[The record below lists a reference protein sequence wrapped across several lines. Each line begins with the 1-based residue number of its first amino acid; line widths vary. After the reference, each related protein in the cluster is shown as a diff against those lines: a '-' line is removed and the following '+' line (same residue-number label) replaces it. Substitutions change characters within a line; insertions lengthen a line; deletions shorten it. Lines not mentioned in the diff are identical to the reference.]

1 MVLDKAVSIEKK
13 KKMAEISP
21 SRETI
26 PERAERRQ
34 SISSSASTPLSDHA
48 NIEPAPDRD
57 PLTLSYTRFSQR
69 DPYVAAISDEAY
81 IAPHHVLTLTS
92 KATRLGQSLY
102 HAGARSFNQSNQES
116 KGEETERASIRTVVS
131 VHLPRWMRDY
141 TARRSRQQSLMPL
154 LSFQNPWSS
163 FDPPGLSAALRG
175 KLLRWGLPPGY
186 IEGGKYGSRF
196 RNRGRTVEETQAEME
211 ELEVSVKKPRF
222 ETESEEQKVNNIR
235 ITWLGHATTLVQLP
249 NGINILFDPI
259 FVHRASPS
267 QQAGPHRFTPPPCKI
282 EDLPDIDVVCISHN
296 HYDHLSWDCMKKLRK
311 RQKIRGGLKVFCPL
325 GNVGFFRE
333 AGFEKEDIAEMDWW
347 DRAKIHRAE
356 MQGSVE
362 ICCTPAQH
370 GSGRSG
376 GDQGISLWS
385 SWMVLFK
392 DAQESKEQRIFF
404 AGDTGLRSR
413 HSSRKKR
420 SDYPVCPVF
429 REISL
434 QFGIPQ
440 IMLLPISVGS
450 SLSYFRSW
458 DPFPR
463 RFSPFPRLES
473 AMTSA
478 IHMDSEDAAEC
489 HAIMSLMYDE
499 SVEAQKVKAEVE
511 KQGGVVSLAVH
522 FGVFVR
528 NDEQTREDVR
538 DLRRA
543 CRERGIAFVR
553 PKDGQFDRSTNA
565 GSQQEQTNQIHKPK
579 AHSKMP
585 SIGRSRA
592 HATHSIMTTPKPT
605 SSTGHFLVS
614 DQGETIYVPIK

>member
-1 MVLDKAVSIEKK
+1 MTGLPPPPESTLDRIE
-13 KKMAEISP
+13 
-21 SRETI
+21 
-26 PERAERRQ
+26 RQ
-34 SISSSASTPLSDHA
+34 STSSGASTPISDHA
-48 NIEPAPDRD
+48 HIEPAPERD
-57 PLTLSYTRFSQR
+57 PITLSYKRFRER

-92 KATRLGQSLY
+92 KATRLGQSIY
-102 HAGARSFNQSNQES
+102 HAGARSFNQQNNNEIKKEQDA
-116 KGEETERASIRTVVS
+116 ERASVRTVVS
-131 VHLPRWMRDY
+131 VHLPNWMRDY

-163 FDPPGLSAALRG
+163 FNPPGISTALRG

-186 IEGGKYGSRF
+186 VEGGKYGSRF
-196 RNRGRTVEETQAEME
+196 RSRGRTLEQTKAEME
-211 ELEVSVKKPRF
+211 ELEVKVRKPKF
-222 ETESEEQKVNNIR
+222 ETESEEQRLNNIR

-282 EDLPDIDVVCISHN
+282 ENLPDIDIVCISHN
-296 HYDHLSWDCMKKLRK
+296 HYDHLSWECMKKLRK
-311 RQKIRGGLKVFCPL
+311 RQKLRGGLKVFCPL

-333 AGFEKEDIAEMDWW
+333 AGFAKEDVAEMDWW
-347 DRAKIHRAE
+347 DKATVHRAG
-356 MQGSVE
+356 MQGSIE
-362 ICCTPAQH
+362 IWCTPAQH

-376 GDQGISLWS
+376 RDQGISLWS
-385 SWMVLFK
+385 SWMVLYK
-392 DAQESKEQRIFF
+392 HEEDSNQQRIFF

-420 SDYPVCPVF
+420 SEYPVCPIF

-434 QFGIPQ
+434 RLGIPQ

-463 RFSPFPRLES
+463 RFSPFPRVES
-473 AMTSA
+473 GMTSA

-499 SVEAQKVKAEVE
+499 SEDAKKAKAEIE

-522 FGVFVR
+522 FGVFIR

-538 DLRRA
+538 DLRKA
-543 CRERGIAFVR
+543 CKDRGIAFVR
-553 PKDGQFDRSTNA
+553 PKDGHFDRNVINSDFNA
-565 GSQQEQTNQIHKPK
+565 GNQQEQSIPISKPK
-579 AHSKMP
+579 AHSRIS
-585 SIGRSRA
+585 SIGRSR
-592 HATHSIMTTPKPT
+592 THQGTNSTMTVPKPIA
-605 SSTGHFLVS
+605 SAGHFLVS
-614 DQGETIYVPIK
+614 DQGETIYVPIN

>member
-1 MVLDKAVSIEKK
+1 MVTLPSPPEESTLD
-13 KKMAEISP
+13 
-21 SRETI
+21 RTGN
-26 PERAERRQ
+26 Q
-34 SISSSASTPLSDHA
+34 STSSGLSTPISDHPP
-48 NIEPAPDRD
+48 IEPAPERD
-57 PLTLSYTRFSQR
+57 PLTISYERFRER
-69 DPYVAAISDEAY
+69 DPYVAAVSDEAY

-92 KATRLGQSLY
+92 KATRLGQSIY
-102 HAGARSFNQSNQES
+102 HAGARSFNQQNNQI
-116 KGEETERASIRTVVS
+116 KQQDAERSSIRTVVS
-131 VHLPRWMRDY
+131 VHLPNWMRDY

-163 FDPPGLSAALRG
+163 FNPPGLSTALRG

-196 RNRGRTVEETQAEME
+196 RSRGRTLEQTQAEMA
-211 ELEVSVKKPRF
+211 ELEVKVREPVF
-222 ETESEEQKVNNIR
+222 EIESEEQKQNNIR

-282 EDLPDIDVVCISHN
+282 EDLPDIDIVCISHN
-296 HYDHLSWDCMKKLRK
+296 HYDHLSWECMKKLRK
-311 RQKIRGGLKVFCPL
+311 RQKTRGGLKVFCPL

-333 AGFEKEDIAEMDWW
+333 AGFAKEDVAETDWW
-347 DRAKIHRAE
+347 DRATVHRPG
-356 MQGSVE
+356 MQGSLE

-376 GDQGISLWS
+376 RDQGISLWS
-385 SWMVLFK
+385 SWMILYKNDEDSV
-392 DAQESKEQRIFF
+392 QQRIFF

-420 SDYPVCPVF
+420 SEYPVCPIF

-434 QFGIPQ
+434 RLGIPQ

-463 RFSPFPRLES
+463 RFSPFPRVES
-473 AMTSA
+473 GMTSA

-499 SVEAQKVKAEVE
+499 SEEAKKAKAEVI

-538 DLRRA
+538 DLRKA
-543 CRERGIAFVR
+543 CRDRGIAFVR
-553 PKDGQFDRSTNA
+553 PKDGHFDRSPE
-565 GSQQEQTNQIHKPK
+565 SSDFKVQQEQSNHLSRPK
-579 AHSKMP
+579 GHSKMA
-585 SIGRSRA
+585 SIGRHRA
-592 HATHSIMTTPKPT
+592 HSTSTPMAVPKPT
-605 SSTGHFLVS
+605 ASTGHFLVS
-614 DQGETIYVPIK
+614 DQGETILVPIK